1 MFLPLHDGVPLRYL
15 KAPMAT
21 RALIG
26 ACVLGYLVVAL
37 GLLPLDQS
45 WMVAGFGMIPSVLFG
60 TEALPDG
67 LPFVPPPLTLLTSLF
82 LHGSLLHLVGNMLFL
97 WVFGDNVEDAM
108 GHARFVAFFLL
119 CGVAA
124 GLTHAGFDPESR
136 QPLIGASGAVAGV
149 VAAYLLLY
157 PRVKLWGLFL
167 GGIPLRVPAIWA
179 IGFWIL
185 LQVLAAWLSSDREIG
200 WFAHLGGFVAGAVL
214 VPLMRR
220 RYDPVLARLEAAR
233 LPPSR

>member
-15 KAPMAT
+15 KAPVAT

-37 GLLPLDQS
+37 GLLPLDET
-45 WMVAGFGMIPSVLFG
+45 WIAAGFGMIPSVLFG

-67 LPFVPPPLTLLTSLF
+67 LPFVAPPLTLLTSLF
-82 LHGSLLHLVGNMLFL
+82 LHGSLLHLAGNMLFL

-119 CGVAA
+119 CGAAA
-124 GLTHAGFDPESR
+124 GLTHAWFDPESQR
-136 QPLIGASGAVAGV
+136 PLIGASGAVAGV

-167 GGIPLRVPAIWA
+167 MGIPLRMPASWA

-185 LQVLAAWLSSDREIG
+185 LQVLAALLSGDREIG
-200 WFAHLGGFVAGAVL
+200 WFAHLGGLVAGAL
-214 VPLMRR
+214 LTPLMRR
-220 RYDPVLARLEAAR
+220 RYDPILARLEATPP
-233 LPPSR
+233 PPSR